1 MALQG
6 IPISEEQ
13 CIGDSL
19 EVINNAFS
27 TLDQRTFVPVG
38 TVITV
43 AGSGVSV
50 PQGFFVC
57 DGSRKNRSEYT
68 VLYNWLTVNGTRF
81 PFGPDVT
88 AADDIL
94 FKLPDFNSS
103 STLTTPY
110 SGLVTVCIKY

>member
-1 MALQG
+1 MALSG

-19 EVINNAFS
+19 DVINNAFV

-50 PQGFFVC
+50 PNGFFVC
-57 DGSRKNRSEYT
+57 NGSRKNRSEYLD
-68 VLYNWLTVNGTRF
+68 LYNWLTVNGTQF
-81 PFGPDVT
+81 PFGPDIT

-94 FKLPDFNSS
+94 FKLPEFNS
-103 STLTTPY
+103 TLNTSF